1 MRLLKVAVSVLT
13 LFIGL
18 TLSAAENDAC
28 SVLPTARLES
38 AQKAKFVSTKAGH
51 HDDGRLTTSSCYYRM
66 DPEAL
71 SVSLQVLSHSKG
83 DTIDLHEFWESRFAE
98 DAGERGKEASEKQE
112 RREERREKERDGEEE
127 KQRPPQKIVGLGE
140 EAFWVDTG
148 RDGALYV
155 INGPKIYRLS
165 LGGSAP
171 QDEKKQRAIALIRT
185 ALGS

>member
-1 MRLLKVAVSVLT
+1 MRLLKVAVTVLV
-13 LFIGL
+13 IPMGL

-28 SVLPTARLES
+28 SALPTTKLEG
-38 AQKAKFVSTKAGH
+38 AQKAKFVSTKSSH

-71 SVSLQVLSHSKG
+71 SASLQVLSHSKG

-98 DAGERGKEASEKQE
+98 DAGEREKKEAGEEHE
-112 RREERREKERDGEEE
+112 RRESKEKEREGEDE
-127 KQRPPQKIVGLGE
+127 KQKPPQKVAGLGE

-155 INGPKIYRLS
+155 ISGSKIYRLS

-171 QDEKKQRAIALIRT
+171 QEEKKERAVTLIRT
-185 ALGS
+185 VLNP